1 MATVKGRAYH
11 EPVDEVSPPPAKVAF
26 DRLLSG
32 IFLLITLPVSLV
44 IAAAIAI
51 ENAVCPS
58 HRGGVFH
65 SELRVSAG
73 RPFRLYKFRILTP
86 AGEQEIKAGAM
97 PEHVENTPGNL
108 TVVGAVLKKIGLDEL
123 PQFLNVLTGKMS
135 LVGPRPKPPAEYK
148 EEIECGHE
156 FRAQLQAGL
165 TGPAQVLKGT
175 VRTGDDSLRADL
187 EYADLLR
194 KGSQLQILAYDA
206 RTLLKTVRV
215 LLRATGE

>member
-1 MATVKGRAYH
+1 M
-11 EPVDEVSPPPAKVAF
+11 DDFSPPPAKIAF

-32 IFLLITLPVSLV
+32 IFLVITLPVSLV

-51 ENAVCPS
+51 EAALCPS

-86 AGEQEIKAGAM
+86 AGEQEIRAGAM
-97 PEHVENTPGNL
+97 PKHVENTPANL

-123 PQFLNVLTGKMS
+123 PQFFNVITGKMS

-148 EEIECGHE
+148 VEIDLGHD

-165 TGPAQVLKGT
+165 TGPTQVLKGT
-175 VRTGDDSLRADL
+175 VRTNDDSVRADL

-194 KGSQLQILAYDA
+194 NGSQLQILAYDA
-206 RTLLKTVRV
+206 KTLLKTVRV